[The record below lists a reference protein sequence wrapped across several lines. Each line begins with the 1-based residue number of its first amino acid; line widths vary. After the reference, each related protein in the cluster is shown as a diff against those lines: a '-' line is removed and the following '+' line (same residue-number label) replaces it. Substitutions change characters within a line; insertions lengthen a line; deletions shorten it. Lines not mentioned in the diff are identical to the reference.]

1 MAATSLHREEDEM
14 TLEELVT
21 TNPLPQVAKIT
32 AGWKDPNDPENSFSN
47 GDVIEV
53 CAFICNFKSN
63 RISLSW
69 AYTVGLA
76 VKHTCR

>member
-1 MAATSLHREEDEM
+1 M

-53 CAFICNFKSN
+53 YAFIYNFKSN
-63 RISLSW
+63 RISLS
-69 AYTVGLA
+69 
-76 VKHTCR
+76 